1 MEMHPAQ
8 VSVLRTLRHVQS
20 ARYTDLRLPTGLESD
35 AFKFHLN
42 KLVSAGYAAKLES
55 GEYVL
60 TASGKEFANNLSE
73 ELPSIQKQPKL
84 SVAVIATRSFDGVTK
99 YLLQQ
104 RRRNPYYDFWGCIT
118 GPVQWGEPIEATAQR
133 EFEKQTGMTAHYIVR
148 AFYRE
153 TDFATETDGLLE
165 DKLFAVV
172 EATGVT
178 GEITNTWQKGFN
190 AWMTLDDLQEQKKY
204 FTSIYD
210 FTEMLENNI
219 HYRSQKGRYVR
230 DEY

>member
-1 MEMHPAQ
+1 MEMHAAQ

-42 KLVSAGYAAKLES
+42 KLVSTGYATKLGS

-60 TASGKEFANNLSE
+60 TANGKEFANNLSD
-73 ELPSIQKQPKL
+73 LRPSIQKQPKL
-84 SVAVIATRSFDGVTK
+84 SVAIIAARSIDGEKK

-118 GPVQWGEPIEATAQR
+118 GPVQWGESIESTAKH
-133 EFEKQTGMTAHYIVR
+133 EFEKQTGMTACYKVK
-148 AFYRE
+148 AFSRQ
-153 TDFATETDGLLE
+153 TDFAAETNDLLE

-178 GEITNTWQKGFN
+178 GEITNAWQKGFN
-190 AWMTLDDLQEQKKY
+190 AWMKLDDLRKQKKY
-204 FTSIYD
+204 FAPVYD
-210 FTEMLENNI
+210 FIEMLENDE
-219 HYRSQKGRYVR
+219 HYRSQKCRYVR